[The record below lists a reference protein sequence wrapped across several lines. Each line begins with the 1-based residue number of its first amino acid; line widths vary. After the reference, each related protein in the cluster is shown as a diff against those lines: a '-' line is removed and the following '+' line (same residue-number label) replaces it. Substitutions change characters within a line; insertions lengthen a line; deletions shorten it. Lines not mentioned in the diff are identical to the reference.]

1 MKRNGLVW
9 CGENHSVAV
18 GHERSGFN
26 AKNAR
31 IGLTVS
37 AHQGSIFRVSQL
49 RVSVWLDSRVS
60 ASHLLIQYVN
70 DCKACDDANSKA
82 DEYFQ

>member
-18 GHERSGFN
+18 GHEESGFN

-37 AHQGSIFRVSQL
+37 VHQGSRIACVPTASQ
-49 RVSVWLDSRVS
+49 SVIR
-60 ASHLLIQYVN
+60 Q
-70 DCKACDDANSKA
+70 
-82 DEYFQ
+82 

>member
-1 MKRNGLVW
+1 MKRNCLVW

-18 GHERSGFN
+18 GHEESGFN

-37 AHQGSIFRVSQL
+37 VHQGSRISGVPTASQ
-49 RVSVWLDSRVS
+49 SVISRLS